1 MQQRQSFTK
10 YANWPDSTL
19 FTKMSSN
26 PPEIENLPLIH
37 LPIYKK
43 IFVSG
48 SKSKIFNNEAWF
60 CYCQA
65 QIFNLLVKILES
77 DSETKIFL
85 YIGK

>member
-26 PPEIENLPLIH
+26 PPEIENLLLIH

-43 IFVSG
+43 IFVSR
-48 SKSKIFNNEAWF
+48 SKSKIFNHENWF
-60 CYCQA
+60 CDCQT
-65 QIFNLLVKILES
+65 QICNLLVKSLES
-77 DSETKIFL
+77 DLKEFCHLSK
-85 YIGK
+85 